1 MCVKTL
7 TDRQRKKEK
16 KEIEK
21 SKRRAREEVKKQ
33 KEEVPKTF
41 KVKQIKDQLEQTKGG
56 ETEKTKGRRTFRWND
71 AGLSK
76 YS

>member
-1 MCVKTL
+1 M
-7 TDRQRKKEK
+7 KKEK

-21 SKRRAREEVKKQ
+21 SKRRAQEEVKKQ

-41 KVKQIKDQLEQTKGG
+41 RVKQIKDQLEQTKGGG

>member
-7 TDRQRKKEK
+7 IDRQRKKEK

-21 SKRRAREEVKKQ
+21 SKRRAQEEVKKQ

-41 KVKQIKDQLEQTKGG
+41 KVENVKKQVKDQLEQTKGG
-56 ETEKTKGRRTFRWND
+56 GETEETKGRRTF
-71 AGLSK
+71 
-76 YS
+76 